1 MGLNFSHLCDTL
13 RRIESKNSRRT
24 HKVDLNKV
32 FLSGVVESEPVMTTL
47 PKSGTPLC
55 YFTLRVDERFISGK
69 NKEVIRPNYFRIE
82 SIGKQ
87 AQTSFEKVKFGGKYF
102 VDGYLRQEN
111 SLSNKIDIVKVRS
124 YGVISDPSKDSH
136 HYNLGLKKALS
147 ILSSAKTIE
156 IAEEL
161 ISKALEASED
171 T

>member
-1 MGLNFSHLCDTL
+1 M
-13 RRIESKNSRRT
+13 
-24 HKVDLNKV
+24 DLNKV
-32 FLSGVVESEPVMTTL
+32 FLSGIVESEPVMTTL
-47 PKSGTPLC
+47 PKSGTPMC

-69 NKEVIRPNYFRIE
+69 NAEVIRPNYFRIE

-87 AQTSFEKVKFGGKYF
+87 AQTSFQKVKYGGKYF

-124 YGVISDPSKDSH
+124 YGVIADPSTDSH

-147 ILSSAKTIE
+147 ILSSVKTLRA
-156 IAEEL
+156 AEEL
-161 ISKALEASED
+161 IEKALSATED